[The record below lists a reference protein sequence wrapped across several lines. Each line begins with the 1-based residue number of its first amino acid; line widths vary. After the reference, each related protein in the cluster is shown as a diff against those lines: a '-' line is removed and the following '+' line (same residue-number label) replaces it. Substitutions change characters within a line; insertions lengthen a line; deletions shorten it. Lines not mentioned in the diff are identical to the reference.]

1 MESKLLQQIGEMRS
15 ELAQLAEQNASM
27 QAGAVIAKSQELD
40 VLIAA
45 YLQKRAS
52 AETA

>member
-1 MESKLLQQIGEMRS
+1 MKSKLLQQIGEMRS
-15 ELAQLAEQNASM
+15 ERAQLAEQSASM

-52 AETA
+52 AEMV